1 MPRETEPLS
10 AAIDRVLN
18 GDKDAY
24 AQIVAEHQDMLLAFA
39 AFRVPDGDLA
49 DEVVQ
54 QTFIRAYEQ
63 LDQFQREK
71 DFGQWLRTICKYMI
85 MAELKKCSSDVHN
98 RRNYTE
104 HIRGVL
110 AQSAIDCFGEEEEA
124 SDTARM
130 LDACMKS
137 LPGRSQSI
145 LQMKYEQKLPA
156 SEISAKFGQTEGWVA
171 TTLFRLRNELKRC
184 IEQRTKAA
192 SVL

>member
-1 MPRETEPLS
+1 MTPDPDSLH
-10 AAIDRVLN
+10 AAIDRVLS

-24 AQIVAEHQDMLLAFA
+24 ALIVSDYQDMLLAFA

-49 DEVVQ
+49 DEVVH

-63 LDQFQREK
+63 LDQFQRAK

-85 MAELKKCSSDVHN
+85 MAELKKFSSDANN
-98 RRNYTE
+98 RRNYGE

-110 AQSAIDCFGEEEEA
+110 AQSAVESFDYEGEDSNTE
-124 SDTARM
+124 SL

-137 LPGRSQSI
+137 LPERSKTI
-145 LQMKYEQKLPA
+145 LHMKYEQKLPA
-156 SEISAKFGQTEGWVA
+156 SEISAKFGQSEGWVA
-171 TTLFRLRNELKRC
+171 TTLFRLRSELKRC

-192 SVL
+192 NV